1 MLIQRLSTFLAF
13 IFKRIFV
20 KISDCPIWMQ
30 GILYAERK
38 KQVEEL
44 EKTEKIRKQKEEKKQ
59 KRLEYIR
66 KIFPFIKK

>member
-1 MLIQRLSTFLAF
+1 MEAIKENEME

-30 GILYAERK
+30 GILYEERK

-44 EKTEKIRKQKEEKKQ
+44 EKTEKIRKQKEAKKQ